1 MSQLVNW
8 PYPFR
13 YHASTTWQMNSH
25 QLSPKSNAMHQST
38 NLLIPISSGEL
49 VDKITILKLKLEH
62 LEIEAALTNVRR
74 ELLALEAVLDKAPW
88 QKNTEIAELTSKL
101 LLVNSQL
108 WEVEDQLRLHENEK
122 RFDAEFIALA
132 RSVYKLNDQRALL
145 KRTINEHS
153 GSMLKEEKSYG
164 EF

>member
-1 MSQLVNW
+1 
-8 PYPFR
+8 
-13 YHASTTWQMNSH
+13 
-25 QLSPKSNAMHQST
+25 MHQST
-38 NLLIPISSGEL
+38 SLLIPISSGEL

-88 QKNTEIAELTSKL
+88 RKSAEVEALTSKL

-164 EF
+164 

>member
-1 MSQLVNW
+1 
-8 PYPFR
+8 
-13 YHASTTWQMNSH
+13 
-25 QLSPKSNAMHQST
+25 MHQSK

-88 QKNTEIAELTSKL
+88 RKSAEVEALTSKL

-164 EF
+164 

>member
-1 MSQLVNW
+1 
-8 PYPFR
+8 
-13 YHASTTWQMNSH
+13 
-25 QLSPKSNAMHQST
+25 MHQST

-62 LEIEAALTNVRR
+62 LETEAALTNVRR
-74 ELLALEAVLDKAPW
+74 ELLALEAVLEKAPW
-88 QKNTEIAELTSKL
+88 RKNTEVAELTSKL

-108 WEVEDQLRLHENEK
+108 WEVEDKLRLHENEK

-164 EF
+164 